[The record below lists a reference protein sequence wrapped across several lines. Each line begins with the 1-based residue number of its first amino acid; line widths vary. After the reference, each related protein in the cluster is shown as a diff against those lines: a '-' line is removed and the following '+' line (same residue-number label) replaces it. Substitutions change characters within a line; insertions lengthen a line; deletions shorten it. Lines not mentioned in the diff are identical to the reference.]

1 MVLYVCMYGCIMY
14 ACVYACIYM
23 YVLCMLG
30 CMYACVY
37 ACMYICM
44 YVCMHVGMYVCV
56 CMHAL
61 SMHVRMYASM
71 HVCMYVCWDVLSQIW
86 SVLFKVCCSLYVVNT
101 RFIIKPSNAKL
112 NSICHL
118 LALLRAYHILHV
130 SRIRVKGKKCKANPL
145 QARIG
150 PEGSR
155 RLRLPD
161 FKTIGTGRLYPPG
174 NIPGTQFC

>member
-1 MVLYVCMYGCIMY
+1 MYVWMHYVCMCVCMYIYVSMY
-14 ACVYACIYM
+14 ACWDVCMHVCMHVCVYI
-23 YVLCMLG
+23 
-30 CMYACVY
+30 CMYACWD
-37 ACMYICM
+37 
-44 YVCMHVGMYVCV
+44 VCMCV